1 MSLRGDI
8 EAIVSDRAKTY
19 EQKLFDL
26 QRLVTK
32 AEAVLLLGDN
42 PKKQITLRDP
52 LGGLQPLYLIIEKQ
66 PFDEIMA
73 GTKKEE
79 YRFISEGNVN
89 RLTYRHDGRRYL
101 KPYDRIRF
109 CVGYH
114 KNREEAIVEVTGIE
128 TDGAM
133 VTYRLGR
140 ILAHYP
146 KCGKHN

>member
-1 MSLRGDI
+1 MSLREDI
-8 EAIVSDRAKTY
+8 EAILSAPGRGY
-19 EQKLFDL
+19 EDKLADL
-26 QRLVTK
+26 QKLVTK
-32 AEAVLLLGDN
+32 AEAVILLGEN
-42 PKKQITLRDP
+42 PKERITLRDP
-52 LGGLQPLYLIIEKQ
+52 LGGLPPLYLIIEKQ

-89 RLTYRHDGRRYL
+89 RLTYRHEGRRYL
-101 KPYDRIRF
+101 KPFDRIRL

-114 KNREEAIVEVTGIE
+114 KNREEAVVEVTGIE

-140 ILAHYP
+140 ILTH
-146 KCGKHN
+146 KKKE